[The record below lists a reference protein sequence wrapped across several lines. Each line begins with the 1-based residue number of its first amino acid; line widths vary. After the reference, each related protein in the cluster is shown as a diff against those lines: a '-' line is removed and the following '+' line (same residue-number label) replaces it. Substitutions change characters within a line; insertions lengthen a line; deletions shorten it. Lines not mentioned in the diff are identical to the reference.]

1 MLRMRSSSRSGSLPA
16 DSGLMLLHVHE
27 WGDPQGEPLVCLHG
41 VTGYAGVYQR
51 LAEERWSERRV
62 LALDLRG
69 HGRSGWEPPWTFATH
84 VADLA
89 ETAAALGLTMADWV
103 GHSFGGR
110 LVLEFAAA
118 HPQLVR
124 RAALLDPAIQLLPHV
139 ALDVAELERREPVYG
154 SVEEYIQERLLLYPD
169 SPRAAVEHE
178 AAQHLEQQRD
188 GSLRRRTCQ
197 AAAVSIYGELAS
209 PPPDPATLQSE
220 TLLLHAPAYGLV
232 REEQVETY
240 RAALGDRLR
249 IVEVPGMH
257 MVQWDAFD
265 DVATAVSRLLAG
277 GE

>member
-1 MLRMRSSSRSGSLPA
+1 MV
-16 DSGLMLLHVHE
+16 LHVHE
-27 WGDPQGEPLVCLHG
+27 WGDPRGEPLVCLHG

-51 LAEERWSERRV
+51 LAEERWYERRV
-62 LALDLRG
+62 LAFDLRG

-84 VADLA
+84 VADLV
-89 ETAAALGLTMADWV
+89 ETSEALGVSAADWV

-110 LVLEFAAA
+110 LLLELAAA
-118 HPQLVR
+118 RPHLVR

-139 ALDVAELERREPVYG
+139 ALDSANFERREPVYG
-154 SVEEYIQERLLLYPD
+154 SAEEYVQGRLLLYPD
-169 SPRAAVEHE
+169 SPRAAIEHE

-209 PPPDPATLQSE
+209 DPPAPSTLAVE

-232 REEQVETY
+232 QAGQVETY
-240 RAALGDRLR
+240 RVALGDRLR
-249 IVEVPGMH
+249 VVEVPGMH

-265 DVATAVSRLLAG
+265 EVASAVAHLLDSAA
-277 GE
+277 